1 MTGIGA
7 AVVGT
12 GFIGVVHVEA
22 LRGIGVDVVGVVG
35 SSPERARQKPGLPEP
50 YESFEAMLA
59 DERVQVVH
67 LTTPNHL
74 HYPQVK
80 AVLAAGKHVVC
91 EKPLALTS
99 EESGELLRL
108 AEDSGLV
115 HCTNYNV
122 RFYPILHEARERVR
136 RGDIGRVWNAH
147 GTYIQ
152 DWLHQPTDW
161 NWRLDPELG
170 GSLRAVADIGTHWMD
185 LTGWITGRRVAAV
198 FADLYTVHP
207 VRHVPTGPVETYADA
222 GAIERVDREM
232 ATEDIAHV
240 LLRYED
246 GSRGQVDDLAGQR
259 GPEELRHVRG
269 RRLGRRARL
278 ELRAA
283 RRALARPSRPA
294 ERAALS
300 RPVADERAGP
310 RRLPGRPRRGIH
322 GHLQVPLPRRLPSR
336 RGGRDAGRARFPDL
350 RGRARG
356 DSALRCDRGVRR
368 ERHVD
373 RGAALKLG
381 LLTAAFPDLTLEQV
395 AAWAAGE
402 GFESLEIAC
411 WPAGGGERRRYAGVT
426 HIDVDSFDPAAV
438 RDVLDRH
445 GLEISSLAYYPNN
458 LHPDDEHRKEVNGH
472 LLKVVDAAQKLGV
485 EVVGTFVGND
495 KDRPL
500 TENLERF
507 GRIWPDL
514 VRHAGERGVKIAI
527 ENCPMIFSE
536 DEWPGGNNLAWS
548 PAIWEQM
555 FTTIPDENFGL
566 NLDPSH
572 LVWLMIDRERAV
584 YDFADRIFHVHAKDM
599 EVRRDGLYR
608 HGTLSSGMGWQV
620 PRLPGLGEVDWPRF
634 VAALYAVGYDR
645 WISVEHEDRRFEG
658 DEDLVKRGFLL
669 ARNTLRPLIV

>member
-1 MTGIGA
+1 MT
-7 AVVGT
+7 
-12 GFIGVVHVEA
+12 
-22 LRGIGVDVVGVVG
+22 
-35 SSPERARQKPGLPEP
+35 
-50 YESFEAMLA
+50 
-59 DERVQVVH
+59 
-67 LTTPNHL
+67 
-74 HYPQVK
+74 
-80 AVLAAGKHVVC
+80 
-91 EKPLALTS
+91 
-99 EESGELLRL
+99 
-108 AEDSGLV
+108 
-115 HCTNYNV
+115 
-122 RFYPILHEARERVR
+122 
-136 RGDIGRVWNAH
+136 
-147 GTYIQ
+147 
-152 DWLHQPTDW
+152 
-161 NWRLDPELG
+161 
-170 GSLRAVADIGTHWMD
+170 
-185 LTGWITGRRVAAV
+185 
-198 FADLYTVHP
+198 
-207 VRHVPTGPVETYADA
+207 
-222 GAIERVDREM
+222 IERVDREM

-246 GSRGQVDDLAGQR
+246 GTRGQVTISQVSAGRKNHASFEVDGSDGALAWNSER
-259 GPEELRHVRG
+259 HEELW
-269 RRLGRRARL
+269 LGHRDRPNEQLFRDP
-278 ELRAA
+278 
-283 RRALARPSRPA
+283 ALMSAPA
-294 ERAALS
+294 
-300 RPVADERAGP
+300 P
-310 RRLPGRPRRGIH
+310 RRLSGRPCGGLH
-322 GHLQVPLPRRLPSR
+322 GHLQVPLPRRLPGR
-336 RGGRDAGRARFPDL
+336 RGGRDAGRARLPDL

-356 DSALRCDRGVRR
+356 DTALRCDRRVRS
-368 ERHVD
+368 ERRLD
-373 RGAALKLG
+373 RGDALKLG

-395 AAWAAGE
+395 AAWAASE

-507 GRIWPDL
+507 ARIWPDL

-584 YDFADRIFHVHAKDM
+584 YDFADRIFHVHAKDL
-599 EVRRDGLYR
+599 EIRRDGLYR
-608 HGTLSSGMGWQV
+608 HGSLL
-620 PRLPGLGEVDWPRF
+620 RRDGLAG
-634 VAALYAVGYDR
+634 AAPARAGRGGLAAV
-645 WISVEHEDRRFEG
+645 
-658 DEDLVKRGFLL
+658 RGGAL
-669 ARNTLRPLIV
+669 RGRLRPLDLDRARGPALRGRRGARQARLPARAEHAPPADRLKTRARSSLVSDSSLTRARLVPESSLTP